1 MKANPISTNPNFSG
15 KIVIKNRINPTQKYL
30 FDLHKQALEGMIKD
44 LPFDLFV
51 EQSKSKKTILLSTNV
66 KGANSYFVRKNEQ
79 DFVKTAGFLIED
91 SKKKSEIYQKTV
103 RANEMLQNSYNA
115 FTNIVLGNFKKARD
129 FDKKLAALAVKDF
142 ENYKSIPRINYVNV
156 PLYVQSMVM
165 KNTLKYRLYKLF
177 SAETPEEK
185 LFSKMRKEYRAEL
198 KRDNKEIK
206 TINVDF
212 CTGRKIGQ
220 NA

>member
-1 MKANPISTNPNFSG
+1 MKTNPISTNPNFSG
-15 KIVIKNRINPTQKYL
+15 KIVIKNTISPNQKHL
-30 FDLHKQALEGMIKD
+30 FDLHKPSLEAMIKD

-51 EQSKSKKTILLSTNV
+51 EQSKSKKTIMLSTNV
-66 KGANSYFVRKNEQ
+66 DGVHSYFVRKNKQ
-79 DFVKTAGFLIED
+79 NFVEIAGFLIED

-103 RANEMLQNSYNA
+103 RTNEMLQNSYNA
-115 FTNIVLGNFKKARD
+115 FTNIIVGNFKKARD

-142 ENYKSIPRINYVNV
+142 ENYKSIPRINYINV
-156 PLYVQSMVM
+156 PMSVQGIAL
-165 KNTLKYRLYKLF
+165 KNVLKYKLYKMF

-198 KRDNKEIK
+198 KRDKKEIK

-212 CTGRKIGQ
+212 CTGRIIGQ
-220 NA
+220 NC